1 MMSRLFYVSD
11 FLKEG
16 ISDSQAIKDCLN
28 SAKSC
33 DERTI
38 IFDKKDYYID
48 AAITLPSD
56 TTVIIDGVMIKQ
68 NDFVHDNVF
77 RADNM
82 ETDPDNP
89 YGYPL
94 SIKAAKDI
102 KIIGKND
109 ALIEGPEKHTSFWH
123 PHFNE
128 EQLAIGDYWGWRG
141 FQMLISRCENFEIR
155 DITFKKVK
163 SWTISADRSKNL
175 HFSDLRF
182 YSTVKNGDGLNIR
195 AGCSNVVIENI
206 SGETT
211 DDLIAINSA
220 TDVNLVFPFK
230 QYVFPLIPS
239 NICKDEESIEDRYI
253 TDVSVRNVYTSG
265 VSGVALLSR
274 HGNKIKNVCIENVI
288 DTHTGP
294 FIHPLYPNAT
304 NLKLVYSYAG
314 YFGETYTPGD
324 ISGVR
329 ISNAHSRF
337 FKTTVFFGD
346 VVHDVCIENVT
357 QQRSDGE
364 LITLH
369 EQQDLKEIKVFCK
382 NDTNNSGFTAKSI

>member
-1 MMSRLFYVSD
+1 MSRLFYVSD

-94 SIKAAKDI
+94 SIKAAKNI

-109 ALIEGPEKHTSFWH
+109 ALIEGPKKHTSFWH

-128 EQLAIGDYWGWRG
+128 EQLAIGDYWGVARIPG
-141 FQMLISRCENFEIR
+141 
-155 DITFKKVK
+155 
-163 SWTISADRSKNL
+163 A
-175 HFSDLRF
+175 
-182 YSTVKNGDGLNIR
+182 Y
-195 AGCSNVVIENI
+195 
-206 SGETT
+206 
-211 DDLIAINSA
+211 
-220 TDVNLVFPFK
+220 
-230 QYVFPLIPS
+230 FPL
-239 NICKDEESIEDRYI
+239 
-253 TDVSVRNVYTSG
+253 
-265 VSGVALLSR
+265 
-274 HGNKIKNVCIENVI
+274 
-288 DTHTGP
+288 
-294 FIHPLYPNAT
+294 
-304 NLKLVYSYAG
+304 
-314 YFGETYTPGD
+314 
-324 ISGVR
+324 
-329 ISNAHSRF
+329 
-337 FKTTVFFGD
+337 
-346 VVHDVCIENVT
+346 
-357 QQRSDGE
+357 
-364 LITLH
+364 
-369 EQQDLKEIKVFCK
+369 
-382 NDTNNSGFTAKSI
+382 